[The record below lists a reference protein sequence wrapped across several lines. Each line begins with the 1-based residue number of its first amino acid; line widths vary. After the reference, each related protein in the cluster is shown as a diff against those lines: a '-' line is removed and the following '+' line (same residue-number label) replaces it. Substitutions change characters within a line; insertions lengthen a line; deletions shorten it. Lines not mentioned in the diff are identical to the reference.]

1 MVAQCTT
8 PVATMHHSTGD
19 DAPSSAVKL
28 HFLIGVRK
36 GHALKTG
43 HVERDVAGGRGE
55 VAVVVTAA
63 VALTSLATLIAGGLC
78 QGLRLLLQQ
87 LVQGFLH
94 AAADQFP
101 DLTLSVKVR
110 V

>member
-55 VAVVVTAA
+55 AAIIVVRCGSPDGPRCARSGPPASATPPPFPAA
-63 VALTSLATLIAGGLC
+63 RSGVW
-78 QGLRLLLQQ
+78 
-87 LVQGFLH
+87 
-94 AAADQFP
+94 
-101 DLTLSVKVR
+101 
-110 V
+110 